1 MPSEQELVELR
12 RSKREALLAEGDPY
26 PATIGRSHEIAKA
39 RALFERN
46 EREGLEETRRA
57 VTIAGRVLAIRD
69 MGRAAFID
77 VRDGTGA
84 VQLHLRR
91 NVLGDGFGLL
101 PLVDLGDFVEARG
114 KLFRTR
120 HGEITVAVQ
129 SWRVISKALRPPPEK
144 WHGLSDVET
153 RYRQRELDLI
163 ANERSREI
171 ARTRARVVASVRRF
185 FEGRGFMEVETP
197 VLQDRAGGAAARPFS
212 THHNAL
218 DRDLALRIALE
229 LHLKRLMIGGFD
241 KVYEIGRV
249 FRNEGISHR
258 HNPEFTLLESYEA
271 YADYHD
277 VARMVEDL
285 VRTVVRDVTGTLEV
299 AHGEEVVDLGA
310 PWERTTYRDAL
321 LEHTGIDYHQHPEP
335 AQMRK
340 LARDR
345 GVEVDDNASWGTAVD
360 GLMSAFAEPH
370 LVQPTFI
377 FDYPAELSPLA
388 KRKRDDPRLVERFEL
403 FALGY
408 ELANAYSEQND
419 PVEQR
424 RRLLEQAAKATAGD
438 DEAEVAD
445 EAFLHALEYGM
456 PPAGGLGI
464 GIERLVMLVTGE
476 HSIREV
482 ILFPTMREPG
492 G

>member
-12 RSKREALLAEGDPY
+12 REKREALIADGDPY
-26 PATIGRSHEIAKA
+26 PAAVARTHDIARA

-57 VTIAGRVLAIRD
+57 LTVAGRVTAVRD
-69 MGRAAFID
+69 LGRAAFVD
-77 VRDGTGA
+77 VRDGSA
-84 VQLHLRR
+84 SVQLHLRR
-91 NVLGDGFGLL
+91 NVLGEAFELL

-114 KLFRTR
+114 RLFRTR
-120 HGEITVAVQ
+120 RGEISVAV
-129 SWRVISKALRPPPEK
+129 SGWRVIAKALRPPPEK
-144 WHGLSDVET
+144 WHGLADVET

-185 FEGRGFMEVETP
+185 FERRGFMEVETP
-197 VLQDRAGGAAARPFS
+197 VLQERAGGAAARPFS

-218 DRDLALRIALE
+218 DRELALRIALE

-249 FRNEGISHR
+249 FRNEGVSHR

-285 VRTVVRDVTGTLEV
+285 VRAVVRDVTGSLEV
-299 AHGEEVVDLGA
+299 AHGEQTVDLGA
-310 PWERTTYRDAL
+310 PWHRTTYREAL
-321 LEHTGIDYHQHPEP
+321 LEHTGIDYLQHPEP
-335 AQMRK
+335 ERMRA

-345 GVEVDDNASWGTAVD
+345 GVAVDEGTSWGTALD
-360 GLMSAFAEPH
+360 GLMSAYVEPH
-370 LVQPTFI
+370 LVQPTFV

-424 RRLLEQAAKATAGD
+424 RRLQEQAAMASAGD
-438 DEAEVAD
+438 EEVEVAD
-445 EAFLHALEYGM
+445 EAFIRALEYGM